1 MGQVGIRNSF
11 TVRITMADKLIC
23 VVGATGHQGGSVV
36 ATFLNERGWRIR
48 GLTRDRTSR
57 AAQALSARGVE
68 MVNADL
74 DDVASLT
81 TAFDGAYAVFSVLD
95 FWTGFRNAANES
107 KLKPGQTM
115 LEWAHDYELQQGK
128 NVFAAASQTPGLE
141 RLVFSALSY
150 ATKWSGG
157 KYKHI
162 YHFDAEGRAVE
173 YGHTHHPDL
182 MKKTSVIQLGMYLTN
197 TLYMP
202 QYQPKKVRQ
211 LLLRI
216 QVDSC

>member
-1 MGQVGIRNSF
+1 
-11 TVRITMADKLIC
+11 MAEKLIV
-23 VVGATGHQGGSVV
+23 VVGASGHQGGSVV
-36 ATFLNERGWRIR
+36 STFLSERGWRIR
-48 GLTRDRTSR
+48 GLTRNRNSP

-74 DDVASLT
+74 DNVASLT
-81 TAFDGAYAVFSVLD
+81 AAFQGAHAIFSVLD
-95 FWTGFRNAANES
+95 FWTGFRDPANQS

-128 NVFAAASQTPGLE
+128 NVFAAAAQIKGLE
-141 RLVFSALSY
+141 RLIFSALSY
-150 ATKWSGG
+150 ATKWSKR
-157 KYKHI
+157 KYKHV

-173 YGHTHHPDL
+173 YGHLHHPDL

-202 QYQPKKVRQ
+202 QYQPKKVRHSAPCQ
-211 LLLRI
+211 RLSI
-216 QVDSC
+216 HC